1 MTSSRTLPLP
11 DGRRLTAEVQ
21 PGRLHLAVDG
31 VPLLSAICEPVEGGI
46 ALVPEGGSEGG
57 RDRPAPLSAEAAWAA
72 ACCLFSCDPGG
83 DPARRL
89 LVWRGIEPDPAALRS
104 GLLLAD
110 GVGGALCRRDA
121 FWQLPGPW
129 LRSPGTGGFPSI
141 ARGDG
146 SGLHRPP
153 KPVGELYRRFDPA
166 LGLWISLRS
175 LDIETDL
182 ERFNRWQNTPRV
194 LEFWQEGGDFL
205 KHRAYLEGLAEDPHV
220 QTLIGCFD
228 DEPFAYFEAY
238 WAKEDRI
245 APFCAPGDHDRGIH
259 MLVGEE
265 HHRGPHKVRS
275 WLSALVHWLF
285 LSDARTARVVS
296 EPRADNARMIGHMQS
311 LGFLRERDFDFP
323 HKRAALMLLDRRYF
337 FDRCPG
343 LSEPS
348 SDPGAHEKF
357 LHMKESP

>member
-1 MTSSRTLPLP
+1 MTSSHTLPLP
-11 DGRRLTAEVQ
+11 DGRRLTAETGSGGLRLSID
-21 PGRLHLAVDG
+21 GR
-31 VPLLSAICEPVEGGI
+31 PLLSAACEPIEGG
-46 ALVPEGGSEGG
+46 LVLAPDLVGE
-57 RDRPAPLSAEAAWAA
+57 RPAPLAMDAAWAA
-72 ACCLFSCDPGG
+72 ACWLFTG
-83 DPARRL
+83 DPACRR
-89 LVWRGIEPDPAALRS
+89 LVWRGIEPDPASLRS

-110 GVGGALCRRDA
+110 GEGDAISRRDA

-129 LRSPGTGGFPSI
+129 LRCPGITGYPAI

-146 SGLHRPP
+146 VHLHRPP
-153 KPVGELYRRFDPA
+153 KPAGELYRRFDPA

-175 LDIETDL
+175 LDIDDDL

-194 LEFWQEGGDFL
+194 LAFWQEGGDFL
-205 KHRAYLEGLAEDPHV
+205 RHRAYLEGLAADPHV

-275 WLSALVHWLF
+275 WLSALVHWMF
-285 LSDARTARVVS
+285 LDDARTGRVVS

-311 LGFLRERDFDFP
+311 LGFLREREFDFP
-323 HKRAALMLLDRRYF
+323 HKRAALMVLDRRDF

-348 SDPGAHEKF
+348 TMAAAHEN
-357 LHMKESP
+357 SYV